1 MIKFFASRISLTMI
15 FFAATSGLLAGF
27 MILSLPALAQDAV
40 ALDDAVVI
48 PWGQWLAAIA
58 AFIAANAAAFVA
70 ALFRHL
76 PEQWA
81 AAGRTGRVDQL
92 LERAISYGCNM
103 VAGASRDKAMTV
115 AVANDV
121 IEKAAEFA
129 LDHGPT
135 AILDWLG
142 GEKMLREKIIA
153 RINVLQ
159 EEAVAP

>member
-1 MIKFFASRISLTMI
+1 MIKFFASRISLAMV

-81 AAGRTGRVDQL
+81 ATGRTARVDQL
-92 LERAISYGCNM
+92 LERAISYGCNT

-121 IEKAAEFA
+121 IEQAAEFA
-129 LDHGPT
+129 LGHGPK

-153 RINVLQ
+153 RLDVVQ